1 VLSDLDQFKVI
12 NDTCGHLAGDE
23 MLRRISDLLNT
34 VVRKR
39 DTLARLGGDEFAV
52 LLEHCPFYK
61 AREIAE
67 NLLDTI
73 KTFRFEWQ
81 GKHFSPGVSIGLVPV
96 SRDSGTLSDIL
107 SSADSAC
114 YAAKDAGRNRVHIYH
129 VEDDEISMRRS
140 EMQWVAEITKA
151 LEENRFQLAV
161 QPIISLQDTGNQVR
175 GEHYEILIR
184 MEDNN
189 GDLIMPGSFLPA
201 AEKYNLSGKIDQ
213 WVVDNFLGWLQD
225 HPYQFQKLEVC
236 SINLSGLSMSSPHFR
251 EYLASKLKGNPEL
264 AGKICFEVTET
275 AAIANLGH
283 AIKFMNSMKEMGCS
297 FSLDDF
303 GTGLSSFSYLKT
315 LPVDYLKIDGAF
327 IRNIAQD
334 ETDQAMVRS
343 INELGHVMGK
353 ETIAE
358 FVENDII
365 RQILTDI
372 GVDYA
377 QGYGVGRP
385 VLLKDIK

>member
-1 VLSDLDQFKVI
+1 
-12 NDTCGHLAGDE
+12 
-23 MLRRISDLLNT
+23 
-34 VVRKR
+34 
-39 DTLARLGGDEFAV
+39 
-52 LLEHCPFYK
+52 
-61 AREIAE
+61 
-67 NLLDTI
+67 
-73 KTFRFEWQ
+73 
-81 GKHFSPGVSIGLVPV
+81 
-96 SRDSGTLSDIL
+96 
-107 SSADSAC
+107 
-114 YAAKDAGRNRVHIYH
+114 
-129 VEDDEISMRRS
+129 MRRS
-140 EMQWVAEITKA
+140 EMQWVAEITNA
-151 LEENRFQLAV
+151 LEEDRFQLAV
-161 QPIISLQDTGNQVR
+161 QPIISLQDSGNQIT

-184 MEDNN
+184 MEDKN

-213 WVVDNFLGWLQD
+213 WVVDNFLSWLQD
-225 HPYQFQKLEVC
+225 HPHQFKALDLC

-251 EYLASKLKGNPEL
+251 EYLAIKLEGNPDL
-264 AGKICFEVTET
+264 ARKICFEITET

-283 AIKFMNSMKEMGCS
+283 AIKFMNTMKEMGCS

-334 ETDQAMVRS
+334 ETDQAMVRT
-343 INELGHVMGK
+343 IHELGKVMGK
-353 ETIAE
+353 ATVAE

-372 GVDYA
+372 GVNYA